1 MKEKLRKYVEDM
13 VKDIPKTRSVVDL
26 KEEIIGNME
35 ERYDDLRAEGY
46 GEQDAFD
53 CTINAMGDIRSLF
66 EEENR
71 ENGSGKGE
79 PVMAGERPEKKKD
92 HTVKILVLG
101 AALGGLL
108 FLLGAGM
115 VAARVD
121 RGHTGGKETFEAAGR
136 VDRENSSGNREDMG
150 ESGPGAEKPE
160 TGESGPG
167 IEKPGIGENGPSAG
181 QSEIGENGPGTEKP
195 GTEETGSGVGSAP
208 GAEGSGTGE
217 AGDIPDGW
225 RWTKLG
231 DGGILKRQ
239 IPMDGA
245 EDIQISYILTD
256 LTVEVTDSGEIL
268 LEEEYITSWEEIHQ
282 TRVSSGGG
290 RVEIVN
296 DDPDGSEGT
305 IILGLTGLKFEDEE
319 KRRIPI
325 SARIQIPEDFRGE
338 LEINTVSGNIR
349 IPRFEGE
356 SLEIATVS
364 GDLDGGTIYGA
375 VEGESVSGDLSIE
388 KAAAGAE
395 LSTVSGKMTIGK
407 AQGDISMESVSGEIL
422 VEKAEDP
429 RFKFEAQWVS
439 GGLETDFDGQL
450 EWEKRSAQGIVTGGD
465 GRESGEGLPRIQFTT
480 TSGDMECYIGK

>member
-150 ESGPGAEKPE
+150 ENGPGTEKPE

-167 IEKPGIGENGPSAG
+167 IEKPGM
-181 QSEIGENGPGTEKP
+181 
-195 GTEETGSGVGSAP
+195 EETGSGVESAP

-338 LEINTVSGNIR
+338 LEINTVSGDITL
-349 IPRFEGE
+349 PWFEGE

-395 LSTVSGKMTIGK
+395 LSTVSGKMTIGE

-422 VEKAEDP
+422 VEKAEDS

-480 TSGDMECYIGK
+480 TSGDMECYTGK

>member
-150 ESGPGAEKPE
+150 ENGPGTEKPE

-167 IEKPGIGENGPSAG
+167 IEKPGM
-181 QSEIGENGPGTEKP
+181 
-195 GTEETGSGVGSAP
+195 EETGSGVGSAP

-338 LEINTVSGNIR
+338 LEINTVSGDITL
-349 IPRFEGE
+349 PWFEGE

-395 LSTVSGKMTIGK
+395 LSTVSGKMTIGE

-480 TSGDMECYIGK
+480 TSGDMECYTGK

>member
-13 VKDIPKTRSVVDL
+13 VRDIPKTRNVVDL

-66 EEENR
+66 EEENK
-71 ENGSGKGE
+71 ENGGGKGE

-108 FLLGAGM
+108 FLLGTGM

-121 RGHTGGKETFEAAGR
+121 RGHKGREETLEASGRLDGENRFE
-136 VDRENSSGNREDMG
+136 DRE
-150 ESGPGAEKPE
+150 E
-160 TGESGPG
+160 TGETGPG
-167 IEKPGIGENGPSAG
+167 MEE
-181 QSEIGENGPGTEKP
+181 P
-195 GTEETGSGVGSAP
+195 GTEETGSGAGADP
-208 GAEGSGTGE
+208 GDT
-217 AGDIPDGW
+217 PDGW

-239 IPMDGA
+239 IPMDEA

-256 LTVEVTDSGEIL
+256 LNVEVTDSEEIL
-268 LEEEYITSWEEIHQ
+268 LEEEYVVPWEEIHQ

-296 DDPDGSEGT
+296 DDPDGSKGT
-305 IILGLTGLKFEDEE
+305 IVLGLTGLRFEDEE
-319 KRRIPI
+319 KKRLPVF
-325 SARIQIPEDFRGE
+325 ARIQIPEDFRGE

-356 SLEIATVS
+356 SLEVATVS
-364 GDLDGGTIYGA
+364 GDLDGGTIRGA

-395 LSTVSGKMTIGK
+395 LSTVSGKMTIGE
-407 AQGDISMESVSGEIL
+407 ALGDISMESVSGEIL
-422 VEKAEDP
+422 VERAEDP

-450 EWEKRSAQGIVTGGD
+450 EWEKMGARGIVDRGN
-465 GRESGEGLPRIQFTT
+465 GRESGKNLPRIQFTT
-480 TSGDMECYIGK
+480 TSGDMECYTGK

>member
-167 IEKPGIGENGPSAG
+167 IEKPGM
-181 QSEIGENGPGTEKP
+181 
-195 GTEETGSGVGSAP
+195 EETGSGVESAP

-338 LEINTVSGNIR
+338 LEINTVSGDITL
-349 IPRFEGE
+349 PWFEGE

-395 LSTVSGKMTIGK
+395 LSTVSGKMTIGE

-480 TSGDMECYIGK
+480 TSGDMECYTGK

>member
-167 IEKPGIGENGPSAG
+167 IEKPGM
-181 QSEIGENGPGTEKP
+181 
-195 GTEETGSGVGSAP
+195 EETGSGVESAP

-245 EDIQISYILTD
+245 GDIQISYILTD

-375 VEGESVSGDLSIE
+375 VEGESLSGDLSIE

-395 LSTVSGKMTIGK
+395 LSTVSGKMTIGE

-429 RFKFEAQWVS
+429 RFKFEAQWVN

-450 EWEKRSAQGIVTGGD
+450 EWEKRSVQGIVTGGD
-465 GRESGEGLPRIQFTT
+465 GRESGEGLPRIQFIT

>member
-150 ESGPGAEKPE
+150 ENGPGTEMPE

-167 IEKPGIGENGPSAG
+167 IEKPGM
-181 QSEIGENGPGTEKP
+181 
-195 GTEETGSGVGSAP
+195 EETGSGVESAP

-338 LEINTVSGNIR
+338 LEINTVSGDITL
-349 IPRFEGE
+349 PWFEGE

-395 LSTVSGKMTIGK
+395 LSTVSGKMTIGE

-480 TSGDMECYIGK
+480 TSGDMECYTGK

>member
-13 VKDIPKTRSVVDL
+13 VRDIPKTRNVVDL

-66 EEENR
+66 EEENK
-71 ENGSGKGE
+71 ENGGGKGE

-108 FLLGAGM
+108 FLLGTGM
-115 VAARVD
+115 VAARGD
-121 RGHTGGKETFEAAGR
+121 RGHKGEETLEASGRLDGENRFEGR
-136 VDRENSSGNREDMG
+136 E
-150 ESGPGAEKPE
+150 E
-160 TGESGPG
+160 TGETGPG
-167 IEKPGIGENGPSAG
+167 MEE
-181 QSEIGENGPGTEKP
+181 P
-195 GTEETGSGVGSAP
+195 GTEETGSGAGADP
-208 GAEGSGTGE
+208 GDT
-217 AGDIPDGW
+217 PDGW

-239 IPMDGA
+239 IPMDEA
-245 EDIQISYILTD
+245 EDIQISYILTN
-256 LTVEVTDSGEIL
+256 LNVEVTDSEEIL
-268 LEEEYITSWEEIHQ
+268 LEEEYVVPWEEIHQ

-296 DDPDGSEGT
+296 DDPDGSKGT
-305 IILGLTGLKFEDEE
+305 IVLGLTGLRFEDEE
-319 KRRIPI
+319 KKRLPVF
-325 SARIQIPEDFRGE
+325 ARIQIPEDFRGE

-356 SLEIATVS
+356 SLEVATVS
-364 GDLDGGTIYGA
+364 GDLDGGTIRGA

-395 LSTVSGKMTIGK
+395 LSTVSGKMTIGE
-407 AQGDISMESVSGEIL
+407 ALGDISMESVSGEIL
-422 VEKAEDP
+422 VERAEDP

-450 EWEKRSAQGIVTGGD
+450 EWEKMGARGIVDRGN
-465 GRESGEGLPRIQFTT
+465 GRESGKNLPRIQFTT
-480 TSGDMECYIGK
+480 TSGDMECYTGK

>member
-13 VKDIPKTRSVVDL
+13 IRDIPKTRNVVDL

-71 ENGSGKGE
+71 ENGGKKE
-79 PVMAGERPEKKKD
+79 PPVMAGEKKGKKKEP
-92 HTVKILVLG
+92 TVRILVLG
-101 AALGGLL
+101 AALGAIL

-121 RGHTGGKETFEAAGR
+121 RDHKGGEETLEASGRLDGEDRFE
-136 VDRENSSGNREDMG
+136 DRE
-150 ESGPGAEKPE
+150 E
-160 TGESGPG
+160 TGETGPG
-167 IEKPGIGENGPSAG
+167 MEEPGIGEAGPGAG
-181 QSEIGENGPGTEKP
+181 QPETGENGPGTEKP
-195 GTEETGSGVGSAP
+195 GTEEAGSGAGTAP

-239 IPMDGA
+239 IPMDG
-245 EDIQISYILTD
+245 EEEIQISYILTD
-256 LTVEVTDSGEIL
+256 LIVEAVDSEEIL
-268 LEEEYITSWEEIHQ
+268 LEEEYVVPLEEIHQ
-282 TRVSSGGG
+282 TRVSSGGD

-296 DDPDGSEGT
+296 DDRDGSEGT
-305 IILGLTGLKFEDEE
+305 IVLGLTGLRFEDKE
-319 KRRIPI
+319 KKRLPV

-349 IPRFEGE
+349 LPGFDGE

-364 GDLDGGTIYGA
+364 GDLDGGTIRGA
-375 VEGESVSGDLSIE
+375 VEGESVSGDLSIG

-395 LSTVSGKMTIGK
+395 LSTVSGKLTIK
-407 AQGDISMESVSGEIL
+407 EARGDISMESVSGEIL
-422 VEKAEDP
+422 VEKAEDS
-429 RFKFEAQWVS
+429 RFEFKAQWIG
-439 GGLETDFDGQL
+439 GGLETDFGGQL
-450 EWEKRSAQGIVTGGD
+450 EWDKMGARGIVDRENAG
-465 GRESGEGLPRIQFTT
+465 ESGKDLPRIHLTT

>member
-71 ENGSGKGE
+71 ENGGGKGE

-150 ESGPGAEKPE
+150 ENGPGTEKPE

-167 IEKPGIGENGPSAG
+167 IEKPGM
-181 QSEIGENGPGTEKP
+181 
-195 GTEETGSGVGSAP
+195 EETGSGVESAP

-338 LEINTVSGNIR
+338 LEINTVSGDITL
-349 IPRFEGE
+349 PWFEGE

-395 LSTVSGKMTIGK
+395 LSTVSGKMTIGE

-480 TSGDMECYIGK
+480 TSGDMECYTGK

>member
-1 MKEKLRKYVEDM
+1 
-13 VKDIPKTRSVVDL
+13 
-26 KEEIIGNME
+26 
-35 ERYDDLRAEGY
+35 
-46 GEQDAFD
+46 
-53 CTINAMGDIRSLF
+53 
-66 EEENR
+66 
-71 ENGSGKGE
+71 
-79 PVMAGERPEKKKD
+79 
-92 HTVKILVLG
+92 
-101 AALGGLL
+101 
-108 FLLGAGM
+108 M

-150 ESGPGAEKPE
+150 ENGPGTEKPE

-167 IEKPGIGENGPSAG
+167 IEKPGM
-181 QSEIGENGPGTEKP
+181 
-195 GTEETGSGVGSAP
+195 EETGSGVESAP

-429 RFKFEAQWVS
+429 RFKFEAQWVN

-465 GRESGEGLPRIQFTT
+465 GRESGEGLPRIQFIT

>member
-136 VDRENSSGNREDMG
+136 VDRENSSGNRGDMG
-150 ESGPGAEKPE
+150 ENGPGTEKPE

-167 IEKPGIGENGPSAG
+167 IEKPGM
-181 QSEIGENGPGTEKP
+181 
-195 GTEETGSGVGSAP
+195 EETGSGVESAP

-290 RVEIVN
+290 QVEIVN

-395 LSTVSGKMTIGK
+395 LSTVSGKMMIGK

-429 RFKFEAQWVS
+429 RFKFEAQWVN

-450 EWEKRSAQGIVTGGD
+450 EWEKMGASGIVDRGN
-465 GRESGEGLPRIQFTT
+465 GRESGKNLSRIQFTT
-480 TSGDMECYIGK
+480 TSGDMECYTGK

>member
-71 ENGSGKGE
+71 ENGGGKGE

-150 ESGPGAEKPE
+150 ESGPG
-160 TGESGPG
+160 
-167 IEKPGIGENGPSAG
+167 IEMPGIGENGPSAG
-181 QSEIGENGPGTEKP
+181 QPEIGENGPGTEQP
-195 GTEETGSGVGSAP
+195 GAEETGSGVGTAP
-208 GAEGSGTGE
+208 GAEGAGTGE
-217 AGDIPDGW
+217 TGGIPDG
-225 RWTKLG
+225 WTKLG

-338 LEINTVSGNIR
+338 LEINTVSGDITL
-349 IPRFEGE
+349 PWFEGE

-375 VEGESVSGDLSIE
+375 VEGESLSGDLSIE

-395 LSTVSGKMTIGK
+395 LSTVSGKMTIGE

-480 TSGDMECYIGK
+480 TSGDMECYTGK

>member
-71 ENGSGKGE
+71 ENGGGKGE

-150 ESGPGAEKPE
+150 ENGPGTEKPE

-167 IEKPGIGENGPSAG
+167 IEKPGM
-181 QSEIGENGPGTEKP
+181 
-195 GTEETGSGVGSAP
+195 EETGSGVESAP

-429 RFKFEAQWVS
+429 RFKFEAQWVN

-465 GRESGEGLPRIQFTT
+465 GRESGEGLPRIQFIT

>member
-35 ERYDDLRAEGY
+35 ERYDDLRADGY

-150 ESGPGAEKPE
+150 ENGPGTEKPE

-167 IEKPGIGENGPSAG
+167 IEKPGM
-181 QSEIGENGPGTEKP
+181 
-195 GTEETGSGVGSAP
+195 EETGSGVESAP

-338 LEINTVSGNIR
+338 LEINTVSGDITL
-349 IPRFEGE
+349 PWFEGE

-395 LSTVSGKMTIGK
+395 LSTVSGKMTIGE

-480 TSGDMECYIGK
+480 TSGDMECYTGK

>member
-150 ESGPGAEKPE
+150 ENGPGTEKPE

-167 IEKPGIGENGPSAG
+167 IEKPGM
-181 QSEIGENGPGTEKP
+181 
-195 GTEETGSGVGSAP
+195 EETGSGVESAP

-217 AGDIPDGW
+217 AGDIPDG
-225 RWTKLG
+225 WTKLG

-338 LEINTVSGNIR
+338 LEINTVSGDITL
-349 IPRFEGE
+349 PWFEGE

-395 LSTVSGKMTIGK
+395 LSTVSGKMTIGE

-480 TSGDMECYIGK
+480 TSGDMECYTGK

>member
-13 VKDIPKTRSVVDL
+13 VRDIPKTRNVVDL

-66 EEENR
+66 EEENK
-71 ENGSGKGE
+71 ENGGGKGE

-108 FLLGAGM
+108 FLLGTGM

-121 RGHTGGKETFEAAGR
+121 RGHKGGEETLEASGRLDGENRFEGR
-136 VDRENSSGNREDMG
+136 E
-150 ESGPGAEKPE
+150 E
-160 TGESGPG
+160 TGETGPG
-167 IEKPGIGENGPSAG
+167 MEE
-181 QSEIGENGPGTEKP
+181 P
-195 GTEETGSGVGSAP
+195 GTEETGSGAGADP
-208 GAEGSGTGE
+208 GADP
-217 AGDIPDGW
+217 GDTPDGW

-231 DGGILKRQ
+231 DGGILKCQ
-239 IPMDGA
+239 IPMDEA

-256 LTVEVTDSGEIL
+256 LNVEVTDSEEIL
-268 LEEEYITSWEEIHQ
+268 LEEEYVVPWEEIHQ

-296 DDPDGSEGT
+296 DDPDGSKGT
-305 IILGLTGLKFEDEE
+305 IVLGLTGLRFEDEE
-319 KRRIPI
+319 KKRLPV

-356 SLEIATVS
+356 SLEVATVS
-364 GDLDGGTIYGA
+364 GDLDGGTIRGA

-395 LSTVSGKMTIGK
+395 LSTVSGKMTIGE

-422 VEKAEDP
+422 VERAEDP

-450 EWEKRSAQGIVTGGD
+450 EWEKMGARGIVDRGN
-465 GRESGEGLPRIQFTT
+465 GRESGKNLPRIQFTT
-480 TSGDMECYIGK
+480 TSGDMECYTGK

>member
-150 ESGPGAEKPE
+150 ENGPGTEKPE

-167 IEKPGIGENGPSAG
+167 I
-181 QSEIGENGPGTEKP
+181 EKP

-208 GAEGSGTGE
+208 GAEGSSTGE
-217 AGDIPDGW
+217 AGDIPDG
-225 RWTKLG
+225 WTKLG

-338 LEINTVSGNIR
+338 LEINTVSGDITL
-349 IPRFEGE
+349 PWFEGE

-395 LSTVSGKMTIGK
+395 LSTVSGKMTIGE

-480 TSGDMECYIGK
+480 TSGDMECYTGK

>member
-71 ENGSGKGE
+71 ENGGGKGE

-121 RGHTGGKETFEAAGR
+121 RGHTGGKETFEASGR

-150 ESGPGAEKPE
+150 ENGPGTEKPE

-167 IEKPGIGENGPSAG
+167 IEKPGM
-181 QSEIGENGPGTEKP
+181 
-195 GTEETGSGVGSAP
+195 EETGSGVESAP

-429 RFKFEAQWVS
+429 RFKFEAQWVN

-465 GRESGEGLPRIQFTT
+465 GRESGEGLPRIQFIT

>member
-13 VKDIPKTRSVVDL
+13 VRDIPKTRNVVDL

-66 EEENR
+66 EEENK
-71 ENGSGKGE
+71 ENGGGKGE

-92 HTVKILVLG
+92 HTMEILVLG

-108 FLLGAGM
+108 FLLGTGM

-121 RGHTGGKETFEAAGR
+121 RGHKGGEETLEASGRLDGENRFE
-136 VDRENSSGNREDMG
+136 DRE
-150 ESGPGAEKPE
+150 E
-160 TGESGPG
+160 TGETGPG
-167 IEKPGIGENGPSAG
+167 MEE
-181 QSEIGENGPGTEKP
+181 P
-195 GTEETGSGVGSAP
+195 GTEETGSGAGADP
-208 GAEGSGTGE
+208 GDT
-217 AGDIPDGW
+217 PDGW

-239 IPMDGA
+239 IPMDEA

-256 LTVEVTDSGEIL
+256 LNVEVTDSEEIL
-268 LEEEYITSWEEIHQ
+268 LEEEYVVPWEEIHQ

-296 DDPDGSEGT
+296 DDPDGSKGT
-305 IILGLTGLKFEDEE
+305 IVLGLTGLRLEDEE
-319 KRRIPI
+319 KKRLPV

-356 SLEIATVS
+356 SLEVATVS
-364 GDLDGGTIYGA
+364 GDLDGGTIRGA

-395 LSTVSGKMTIGK
+395 LSTVSGKMTIGE

-429 RFKFEAQWVS
+429 QFKFEAQWVS

-465 GRESGEGLPRIQFTT
+465 GRESGEALPRIQFTT
-480 TSGDMECYIGK
+480 TSGDMECYTGK

>member
-150 ESGPGAEKPE
+150 ENGPGAEKPE

-167 IEKPGIGENGPSAG
+167 IEKPGM
-181 QSEIGENGPGTEKP
+181 
-195 GTEETGSGVGSAP
+195 EETGSGVESAP
-208 GAEGSGTGE
+208 GAEWSGTGE

-429 RFKFEAQWVS
+429 RFKFEAQWVN

-450 EWEKRSAQGIVTGGD
+450 EWEKRSVQGIVTGGD
-465 GRESGEGLPRIQFTT
+465 GRESGEGLPRIQFIT

>member
-71 ENGSGKGE
+71 ENGGGKGE

-121 RGHTGGKETFEAAGR
+121 RGHTGGKETFEASGR

-150 ESGPGAEKPE
+150 ENGPGTEKPE

-167 IEKPGIGENGPSAG
+167 IEKPGM
-181 QSEIGENGPGTEKP
+181 
-195 GTEETGSGVGSAP
+195 EETGSGVESAP
-208 GAEGSGTGE
+208 GAEGAGTGE

-256 LTVEVTDSGEIL
+256 LTVEVTDSREIL
-268 LEEEYITSWEEIHQ
+268 LEEEYITSWEEIRQ
-282 TRVSSGGG
+282 TKVSSGSH

-296 DDPDGSEGT
+296 DYPSGSQGK
-305 IILGLTGLKFEDEE
+305 ISFGFSGLKFEDEE
-319 KRRIPI
+319 KRRIPV

-388 KAAAGAE
+388 KVAAGAE

-422 VEKAEDP
+422 VEKTEDP

-439 GGLETDFDGQL
+439 GGLETDFDGHL

>member
-150 ESGPGAEKPE
+150 ENGPGTEKPE

-167 IEKPGIGENGPSAG
+167 IEKPGM
-181 QSEIGENGPGTEKP
+181 
-195 GTEETGSGVGSAP
+195 EETGSGVESAP

-338 LEINTVSGNIR
+338 LEINTVSGDITL
-349 IPRFEGE
+349 PWFEGE

-395 LSTVSGKMTIGK
+395 LSTVSGKMTIGE

-480 TSGDMECYIGK
+480 TSGDMECYTGK

>member
-71 ENGSGKGE
+71 ENGGGKGE
-79 PVMAGERPEKKKD
+79 PVMAEERPEKKKD

-150 ESGPGAEKPE
+150 ENGPGTEKPE

-167 IEKPGIGENGPSAG
+167 IEKPGM
-181 QSEIGENGPGTEKP
+181 
-195 GTEETGSGVGSAP
+195 EETGSGVESAP

-338 LEINTVSGNIR
+338 LEINTVSGDITL
-349 IPRFEGE
+349 PWFEGE

-395 LSTVSGKMTIGK
+395 LSTVSGKMTIGE

-480 TSGDMECYIGK
+480 TSGDMECYTGK

>member
-121 RGHTGGKETFEAAGR
+121 RGHTGGKETFEASGR

-150 ESGPGAEKPE
+150 ESGPGAEKQE

-167 IEKPGIGENGPSAG
+167 I
-181 QSEIGENGPGTEKP
+181 EKP

-217 AGDIPDGW
+217 AGDIPDG
-225 RWTKLG
+225 WTKLG

-338 LEINTVSGNIR
+338 LEINTVSGDITL
-349 IPRFEGE
+349 PWFEGE

-395 LSTVSGKMTIGK
+395 LSTVSGKMTIGE

-480 TSGDMECYIGK
+480 TSGDMECYTGK

>member
-150 ESGPGAEKPE
+150 ENGPGTEKPE

-167 IEKPGIGENGPSAG
+167 IEKPGM
-181 QSEIGENGPGTEKP
+181 
-195 GTEETGSGVGSAP
+195 EETGSGVESAP

-231 DGGILKRQ
+231 DCGILKRQ

-338 LEINTVSGNIR
+338 LEINTVSGDITL
-349 IPRFEGE
+349 PWFEGE

-395 LSTVSGKMTIGK
+395 LSTVSGKMTIGE

-480 TSGDMECYIGK
+480 TSGDMECYTGK

>member
-13 VKDIPKTRSVVDL
+13 VRDIPKTRNVVDL

-66 EEENR
+66 EEENK
-71 ENGSGKGE
+71 ENGGGKGE

-108 FLLGAGM
+108 FLLGTGM

-121 RGHTGGKETFEAAGR
+121 RGHKGEETLEASGRLDGENRFEGR
-136 VDRENSSGNREDMG
+136 E
-150 ESGPGAEKPE
+150 E
-160 TGESGPG
+160 TGETGPG
-167 IEKPGIGENGPSAG
+167 MEE
-181 QSEIGENGPGTEKP
+181 P
-195 GTEETGSGVGSAP
+195 GTEETGSGAGADP
-208 GAEGSGTGE
+208 GDT
-217 AGDIPDGW
+217 PDGW

-239 IPMDGA
+239 IPMDEA
-245 EDIQISYILTD
+245 EDIQISYILTN
-256 LTVEVTDSGEIL
+256 LNVEVTDSEEIL
-268 LEEEYITSWEEIHQ
+268 LEEEYVVPWEEIHQ

-296 DDPDGSEGT
+296 DDPDGSKGT
-305 IILGLTGLKFEDEE
+305 IVLGLTGLRFEDEE
-319 KRRIPI
+319 KKRLPVF
-325 SARIQIPEDFRGE
+325 ARIQIPEDFRGE

-356 SLEIATVS
+356 SLEVATVS
-364 GDLDGGTIYGA
+364 GDLDGGTIRGA

-395 LSTVSGKMTIGK
+395 LSTVSGKMTIGE

-422 VEKAEDP
+422 VERAEDP

-480 TSGDMECYIGK
+480 TSGDMECYTGK

>member
-167 IEKPGIGENGPSAG
+167 IEKPGM
-181 QSEIGENGPGTEKP
+181 
-195 GTEETGSGVGSAP
+195 EETGSGVESAP

-338 LEINTVSGNIR
+338 LEINTVSGDITL
-349 IPRFEGE
+349 PWFEGE

-450 EWEKRSAQGIVTGGD
+450 EWEKRSVQGIVTGGD
-465 GRESGEGLPRIQFTT
+465 GRESGEGLPRIQFIT
-480 TSGDMECYIGK
+480 TSGDMECYTGK

>member
-150 ESGPGAEKPE
+150 ENGPGTEKPE

-167 IEKPGIGENGPSAG
+167 I
-181 QSEIGENGPGTEKP
+181 EKP

-217 AGDIPDGW
+217 AGDIPDG
-225 RWTKLG
+225 WTKLG

-338 LEINTVSGNIR
+338 LEINTVSGDITL
-349 IPRFEGE
+349 PWFEGE

-395 LSTVSGKMTIGK
+395 LSTVSGKMTIGE

-480 TSGDMECYIGK
+480 TSGDMECYTGK

>member
-150 ESGPGAEKPE
+150 ENGPGTEKPE

-167 IEKPGIGENGPSAG
+167 IEKPGM
-181 QSEIGENGPGTEKP
+181 
-195 GTEETGSGVGSAP
+195 EETGSGVESAP

-217 AGDIPDGW
+217 AGDIPDG
-225 RWTKLG
+225 WTKLG

-338 LEINTVSGNIR
+338 LEINTVSGDITL
-349 IPRFEGE
+349 PWFEGE

-429 RFKFEAQWVS
+429 RFKFEAQWVN

-465 GRESGEGLPRIQFTT
+465 GRESGEGLPRIQFIT